1 MFCDILPVKGN
12 IVRFRWIIQATLA
25 RKTLRNRLASKY
37 ASLYL
42 ASATATHIMIP
53 VDTLGAFF
61 ITSVLLA
68 LAPGPDNIFV
78 LTQSVLR
85 GRTAG
90 LLVTLGLCTGL
101 LVHTTAGAL
110 GVAAIFQASALA
122 FTALKFAGAAY
133 LLYLAW
139 LSFRSPEQEKP
150 VEQHEKPVEQQEK
163 PVEQKENPTA
173 AQLYRRGIIM
183 NITNPKVSIFFL
195 AFLPQ
200 FADPARGSL
209 TLQMLLLG
217 VVFIVSTVLVF
228 GGVAL
233 AAGSLGEWLG
243 KSGRAQ
249 KIMNRVA
256 GVVFIGLAIRLATV
270 ER

>member
-1 MFCDILPVKGN
+1 
-12 IVRFRWIIQATLA
+12 
-25 RKTLRNRLASKY
+25 
-37 ASLYL
+37 
-42 ASATATHIMIP
+42 MIP

-61 ITSVLLA
+61 ITSILLA

-122 FTALKFAGAAY
+122 FTVLKFAGAAY

-139 LSFRSPEQEKP
+139 LSFRSPVQEKP
-150 VEQHEKPVEQQEK
+150 VEEQEK
-163 PVEQKENPTA
+163 PGVQQESLTA

-217 VVFIVSTVLVF
+217 VVFIISTVLVF

-243 KSGRAQ
+243 KSGRTQ

>member
-1 MFCDILPVKGN
+1 
-12 IVRFRWIIQATLA
+12 
-25 RKTLRNRLASKY
+25 
-37 ASLYL
+37 
-42 ASATATHIMIP
+42 MIP

-61 ITSVLLA
+61 ITSILLA

-133 LLYLAW
+133 LVYLAW
-139 LSFRSPEQEKP
+139 LSFRSPVQEKP
-150 VEQHEKPVEQQEK
+150 VEEQEK
-163 PVEQKENPTA
+163 PGVQQESLTA

-217 VVFIVSTVLVF
+217 VVFIISTVLVF

-243 KSGRAQ
+243 KSGRTQ